1 MSNNG
6 INLGNIANSVGSSAN
21 KAIGDVN
28 DLVNSKD
35 FDPSNPQDMVSMQ
48 MKMMKM
54 NMLVQFESQMVKS
67 VDDMVK
73 GILQRMN

>member
-1 MSNNG
+1 MSG
-6 INLGNIANSVGSSAN
+6 INLANITESIGKSASNSMDDF
-21 KAIGDVN
+21 KATM
-28 DLVNSKD
+28 KD
-35 FDPSNPQDMVSMQ
+35 MDPSNPKDMVTMQ

>member
-1 MSNNG
+1 MSG
-6 INLGNIANSVGSSAN
+6 INLANISESVGKSAST
-21 KAIGDVN
+21 AIDEFN
-28 DLVNSKD
+28 ASAKD
-35 FDPSNPQDMVSMQ
+35 MDPSNPKDMIQMQ

>member
-1 MSNNG
+1 MSG
-6 INLGNIANSVGSSAN
+6 INLGNITESVGKAANS
-21 KAIGDVN
+21 AIDDVN
-28 DLVNSKD
+28 NTAKD
-35 FDPSNPQDMVSMQ
+35 MDPSNPEDMVKMQ

>member
-1 MSNNG
+1 MSG
-6 INLGNIANSVGSSAN
+6 INLASISESVGKSAG
-21 KAIGDVN
+21 KAIDEFN
-28 DLVNSKD
+28 ATAKD
-35 FDPSNPQDMVSMQ
+35 MDPSNPKDMVNMQ

>member
-6 INLGNIANSVGSSAN
+6 INLGNIAASVGSAAN

-28 DLVNSKD
+28 NLVKDKD
-35 FDPSNPQDMVSMQ
+35 FDPSNPQDMVTMQ

>member
-1 MSNNG
+1 MSG
-6 INLGNIANSVGSSAN
+6 LNLGNITESLGKASSG
-21 KAIGDVN
+21 AIDDVN
-28 DLVNSKD
+28 KSIKD
-35 FDPSNPQDMVSMQ
+35 MDPSNPEDMVTMQ

>member
-1 MSNNG
+1 MTDSG
-6 INLGNIANSVGSSAN
+6 INLGDIASSVGSAAS

-28 DLVNSKD
+28 ALAKSED
-35 FDPSNPQDMVSMQ
+35 FDASNPQDMVQMQ

>member
-1 MSNNG
+1 MSG
-6 INLGNIANSVGSSAN
+6 INLANIAESVGKSASDSMDEF
-21 KAIGDVN
+21 KT
-28 DLVNSKD
+28 SMKD
-35 FDPSNPQDMVSMQ
+35 MDPSNPKDMVQMQ

>member
-1 MSNNG
+1 MSSNG
-6 INLGNIANSVGSSAN
+6 INLGNIASSVGKSAN
-21 KAIGDVN
+21 EAIGDVN
-28 DLVNSKD
+28 SLVQDKN